1 VRREVKVVPPVEPP
15 SDWQLV
21 RAWLTRMYR
30 RFRVPVLAGANL
42 IVIVLAILV
51 YNALRAAPQR
61 LTQRDIDNAVLRTL
75 QNTPPPPSNAS
86 IAYEAIRPSLVV
98 VESRVTESGKTRD
111 TLGAGVV
118 ISETGVILTCL
129 HVVGDAP
136 QVTVVFADGTE
147 SEALVTARIPEK
159 DLAVL
164 NAVKVPDE
172 LKPATL
178 ASSASLHVGD
188 EVIAV
193 GNPFG
198 VVSSAS
204 DGVVSGLGRQYV
216 SRETGLELR
225 NLIQFD
231 AAVNPGNSGGPLLNR
246 AGEVVGIVA
255 SLLNPTNQ
263 DVFIGIGFA
272 IPIDDTGGAIGL
284 PPV

>member
-1 VRREVKVVPPVEPP
+1 MVRTYARH
-15 SDWQLV
+15 
-21 RAWLTRMYR
+21 
-30 RFRVPVLAGANL
+30 RVPILAGSNL
-42 IVIVLAILV
+42 LAIVIALLV
-51 YNALRAAPQR
+51 YNALRPAPQR
-61 LTQRDIDNAVLRTL
+61 LTQRDIDNAVIRSLEKA
-75 QNTPPPPSNAS
+75 PPPPSNAS
-86 IAYEAIRPSLVV
+86 IAYEVIRPSLVV
-98 VESRVTESGKTRD
+98 VAAKMQEGGKDRS

-118 ISETGVILTCL
+118 IAETGVILTCL

-136 QVTVVFADGTE
+136 TVSVVFADGTE
-147 SEALVTARIPEK
+147 SDAVVVTRLPEK

-164 NAVKVPDE
+164 KALQPPDE

-178 ASSASLHVGD
+178 ASSRSLRIGD

-198 VVSSAS
+198 VIGSAS
-204 DGVVSGLGRQYV
+204 DGVVSGLGRHYV
-216 SRETGLELR
+216 SRESGVELK

-263 DVFIGIGFA
+263 EVFIGIGFA
-272 IPIDDTGGAIGL
+272 IPIDDTGGAIGF

>member
-1 VRREVKVVPPVEPP
+1 MPI
-15 SDWQLV
+15 LV
-21 RAWLTRMYR
+21 GSNILT
-30 RFRVPVLAGANL
+30 
-42 IVIVLAILV
+42 IVIALLI
-51 YNALRAAPQR
+51 YSALRPAPKA
-61 LTQRDIDNAVLRTL
+61 LTQRDIDNAVSRSLEKAPL
-75 QNTPPPPSNAS
+75 PPSNAS
-86 IAYEAIRPSLVV
+86 IAYQVIRPSVVV
-98 VESRVTESGKTRD
+98 VEAKTVEGGKTRS

-118 ISETGVILTCL
+118 ITETGMILTCL

-136 QVTVVFADGTE
+136 QVKVVFSEGTE
-147 SEALVTARIPEK
+147 SDALVTVRLPEK

-164 NAVKVPDE
+164 SALTLPDD
-172 LKPATL
+172 LQPATL
-178 ASSASLHVGD
+178 ASSSSLHVGD

-198 VVSSAS
+198 VINSVT

-216 SRETGLELR
+216 ARESGVELT

-255 SLLNPTNQ
+255 SLLNPTSQ
-263 DVFIGIGFA
+263 DVFVGIGFA
-272 IPIDDTGGAIGL
+272 IPIDDTGGAIGF

>member
-1 VRREVKVVPPVEPP
+1 VRLEERVPPPSEPA

-21 RAWLTRMYR
+21 RGWLIRTYTRY
-30 RFRVPVLAGANL
+30 RVP
-42 IVIVLAILV
+42 ILV
-51 YNALRAAPQR
+51 GSNILTIVVALLISNALRPAPQN
-61 LTQRDIDNAVLRTL
+61 LTQRDIDNAVSRSL
-75 QNTPPPPSNAS
+75 QNTPPPPSTAS
-86 IAYEAIRPSLVV
+86 VAYEAIRPSVV
-98 VESRVTESGKTRD
+98 VVQTQTTEGGKARS

-118 ISETGVILTCL
+118 IAETGLILTCL

-136 QVTVVFADGTE
+136 QVKVLFADGTE
-147 SEALVTARIPEK
+147 SDALVTVRLPEK

-164 NAVKVPDE
+164 SALKLPDD
-172 LKPATL
+172 LQPATL

-198 VVSSAS
+198 VINSVT

-216 SRETGLELR
+216 SRESGVELT

-255 SLLNPTNQ
+255 SLLNPTSQ

-272 IPIDDTGGAIGL
+272 IPIDDTGSAIGF

>member
-1 VRREVKVVPPVEPP
+1 M
-15 SDWQLV
+15 
-21 RAWLTRMYR
+21 RAWLARTYKRH
-30 RFRVPVLAGANL
+30 RVPILAGSNL
-42 IVIVLAILV
+42 LVIVLAILV
-51 YNALRAAPQR
+51 YNALRPAPQK
-61 LTQRDIDNAVLRTL
+61 LTQRDIDNAVIRSL

-86 IAYEAIRPSLVV
+86 VAYDAIRPSIVV
-98 VESRVTESGKTRD
+98 VESRVTEAGKRRD

-118 ISETGVILTCL
+118 IAETGLILTCL

-136 QVTVVFADGTE
+136 QVSVIFADGTE
-147 SEALVTARIPEK
+147 SDAIVTARIPEK
-159 DLAVL
+159 DLAL
-164 NAVKVPDE
+164 LSSVKVPDE

-198 VVSSAS
+198 VIGSVS

-216 SRETGLELR
+216 SRETGMELR

-272 IPIDDTGGAIGL
+272 IPIDDTGSAIGF

>member
-1 VRREVKVVPPVEPP
+1 VRRDEKFPLPEEPP
-15 SDWQLV
+15 SDWQLI
-21 RAWLTRMYR
+21 RAWLIRTYARYR
-30 RFRVPVLAGANL
+30 APILVGANIL
-42 IVIVLAILV
+42 TILVALLV
-51 YNALRAAPQR
+51 YNALRPAPQR
-61 LTQRDIDNAVLRTL
+61 LTQRDIDNAVGRSL
-75 QNTPPPPSNAS
+75 QNAPPSPSNAS
-86 IAYEAIRPSLVV
+86 LAYDVIRPSVV
-98 VESRVTESGKTRD
+98 VVAAKTREGGKD
-111 TLGAGVV
+111 RSTLGAGVV
-118 ISETGVILTCL
+118 IAESGLILTCL
-129 HVVGDAP
+129 HVVGDAA
-136 QVTVVFADGTE
+136 QVSVVFADGTE
-147 SEALVTARIPEK
+147 SDAAVVTRLPEK

-164 NAVKVPDE
+164 SALKPPDE

-178 ASSASLHVGD
+178 ASSSSLRIGD

-198 VVSSAS
+198 VIGSVS
-204 DGVVSGLGRQYV
+204 DGVVSGLGRHYV
-216 SRETGLELR
+216 SRESGAELK

-272 IPIDDTGGAIGL
+272 IPIDDTGGAIGF

>member
-1 VRREVKVVPPVEPP
+1 VHRDVKVPPPVEPP

-21 RAWLTRMYR
+21 RAWLTRTYS
-30 RFRVPVLAGANL
+30 RFRVPILAGSNL
-42 IVIVLAILV
+42 VVIVLSILV
-51 YNALRAAPQR
+51 YNALRPAPQR
-61 LTQRDIDNAVLRTL
+61 LTQRDIDNAVIRSL

-86 IAYEAIRPSLVV
+86 IAYDVIRPSLVV
-98 VESRVTESGKTRD
+98 VESKVTEGGKTRD

-118 ISETGVILTCL
+118 IAETGVILTCL
-129 HVVGDAP
+129 HVVGDAA
-136 QVTVVFADGTE
+136 QVSVIFADGTE
-147 SEALVTARIPEK
+147 SDALVTTRIPEK

-178 ASSASLHVGD
+178 ASSSSLHVGD

-198 VVSSAS
+198 VIGSTS

-216 SRETGLELR
+216 SRETGMELR

-255 SLLNPTNQ
+255 SLLNPTRQ

-272 IPIDDTGGAIGL
+272 IPIDDTGSAIGF

>member
-1 VRREVKVVPPVEPP
+1 MKVPPPVEPP

-21 RAWLTRMYR
+21 RVWLTRTYKH
-30 RFRVPVLAGANL
+30 FRVPILAGSNL
-42 IVIVLAILV
+42 VVIVLSILV
-51 YNALRAAPQR
+51 YNALRPAPQR
-61 LTQRDIDNAVLRTL
+61 LTQRDIDNAVIRSL

-86 IAYEAIRPSLVV
+86 IAYDVIRPSLVV
-98 VESRVTESGKTRD
+98 VESKVTEAGKTRD

-118 ISETGVILTCL
+118 IAETGVILTCL
-129 HVVGDAP
+129 HVVGDAT
-136 QVTVVFADGTE
+136 QVSVIFADGTE
-147 SEALVTARIPEK
+147 SDALVTTRIPEK

-164 NAVKVPDE
+164 TAVKVPDE

-178 ASSASLHVGD
+178 ASSSSLHVGD

-198 VVSSAS
+198 VIGSTS

-216 SRETGLELR
+216 SRETGMELR

-255 SLLNPTNQ
+255 SLLNPTRQ

-272 IPIDDTGGAIGL
+272 IPIDDTGSAIGF

>member
-1 VRREVKVVPPVEPP
+1 MTRTYSRH
-15 SDWQLV
+15 
-21 RAWLTRMYR
+21 RA
-30 RFRVPVLAGANL
+30 PILAGTNL
-42 IVIVLAILV
+42 VLIVLAILV
-51 YNALRAAPQR
+51 YNALRPAPQK
-61 LTQRDIDNAVLRTL
+61 LTQRDIDNAVARTL

-86 IAYEAIRPSLVV
+86 IAYGVIRPSVVV
-98 VESRVTESGKTRD
+98 VESKVVEAGKKRD

-118 ISETGVILTCL
+118 IEETGVILTCL

-136 QVTVVFADGTE
+136 QVNVIFADGTE
-147 SEALVTARIPEK
+147 SDAFVTMRVPEK

-164 NAVKVPDE
+164 AAVKVPDE

-178 ASSASLHVGD
+178 ASSAWLHVGD

-198 VVSSAS
+198 VIGSLS

-216 SRETGLELR
+216 SRESGMELR

-272 IPIDDTGGAIGL
+272 IPIDDTGSAIGM

>member
-1 VRREVKVVPPVEPP
+1 VRLEERVPPPAEPP

-21 RAWLTRMYR
+21 RGWLIRTYARS
-30 RFRVPVLAGANL
+30 RVPILAGSNILA
-42 IVIVLAILV
+42 IVLALLV
-51 YNALRAAPQR
+51 YNALRPAPQK
-61 LTQRDIDNAVLRTL
+61 LTQRDIDNAVSRSL
-75 QNTPPPPSNAS
+75 QNSPPPPSNAS
-86 IAYEAIRPSLVV
+86 VAYEAIRPSLVV
-98 VESRVTESGKTRD
+98 VEAMTQEGGKARS

-118 ISETGVILTCL
+118 IAETGVILTCL

-136 QVTVVFADGTE
+136 QVKVVFADGTE
-147 SEALVTARIPEK
+147 SEALVTARLPEK

-164 NAVKVPDE
+164 NALKPPDE

-178 ASSASLHVGD
+178 ASSSSLRVGD

-198 VVSSAS
+198 VIGSVS
-204 DGVVSGLGRQYV
+204 DGVVSGLGRRYV
-216 SRETGLELR
+216 SRESGAELT

-255 SLLNPTNQ
+255 SLLNPTSQ

-272 IPIDDTGGAIGL
+272 IPIDDTGGAIGF

>member
-1 VRREVKVVPPVEPP
+1 MVPTKKGQLPEEPP
-15 SDWQLV
+15 SDWQLL
-21 RAWLTRMYR
+21 RAWLIRTWGRHR
-30 RFRVPVLAGANL
+30 TL
-42 IVIVLAILV
+42 ILFGTNILSIVVGILV
-51 YNALRAAPQR
+51 YHALQPAPQR
-61 LTQRDIDNAVLRTL
+61 LTQRDIDAAVARTL
-75 QNTPPPPSNAS
+75 EKTPPPPSHAS
-86 IAYEAIRPSLVV
+86 LAYAAVQESVV
-98 VESRVTESGKTRD
+98 TVQAQTKRGGATTA

-118 ISETGVILTCL
+118 ITETGMILTCL

-136 QVTVVFADGTE
+136 QVSVTFADGTQ
-147 SEALVTARIPEK
+147 SDALVTVRLPEK

-164 NAVKVPDE
+164 SALKPPDE

-178 ASSASLHVGD
+178 APSSTLRVGD

-198 VVSSAS
+198 VIDSVS

-216 SRETGLELR
+216 SHQTGAELR

-246 AGEVVGIVA
+246 DGEVVGIVA
-255 SLLNPTNQ
+255 SLLNPTRE

>member
-1 VRREVKVVPPVEPP
+1 M
-15 SDWQLV
+15 
-21 RAWLTRMYR
+21 RAWLTRTYNR
-30 RFRVPVLAGANL
+30 YRVPILAGSNL
-42 IVIVLAILV
+42 LVIVVAILV
-51 YNALRAAPQR
+51 YDALRPAPQK
-61 LTQRDIDNAVLRTL
+61 LTQRDIDNAVIRSL

-86 IAYEAIRPSLVV
+86 VAYDAIRPSVVV
-98 VESRVTESGKTRD
+98 VESRVTEAGKRRD

-118 ISETGVILTCL
+118 IAETGLILTCL

-136 QVTVVFADGTE
+136 QVSVIFADGTE
-147 SEALVTARIPEK
+147 SDALVTARIPEK

-164 NAVKVPDE
+164 SAVKVPDE

-198 VVSSAS
+198 VIGSVS

-216 SRETGLELR
+216 SRETGMELR

-272 IPIDDTGGAIGL
+272 IPIDDTGSAIGF

>member
-1 VRREVKVVPPVEPP
+1 MQLPPEPP

-21 RAWLTRMYR
+21 RAWLMRTWQGHRT
-30 RFRVPVLAGANL
+30 L
-42 IVIVLAILV
+42 ILLGTNALTVVVALLV
-51 YNALRAAPQR
+51 YHALQPAPQR
-61 LTQRDIDNAVLRTL
+61 LTQRDIDAAVARTL
-75 QNTPPPPSNAS
+75 EKTPPPPSNAS
-86 IAYEAIRPSLVV
+86 VAYDIIRPSVV
-98 VESRVTESGKTRD
+98 TVEAKVQKGGATSA

-118 ISETGVILTCL
+118 ITETGMILTCL
-129 HVVGDAP
+129 HVVQDSP
-136 QVTVVFADGTE
+136 MVTVVFADGTE
-147 SEALVTARIPEK
+147 SDALVNVRIPEK

-164 NAVKVPDE
+164 TAIKVPDE

-178 ASSASLHVGD
+178 ASSSSLRVGD
-188 EVIAV
+188 EVVAV

-198 VVSSAS
+198 VIGSVT

-216 SRETGLELR
+216 SRETGAELR

-246 AGEVVGIVA
+246 QGEVVGIVA
-255 SLLNPTNQ
+255 SLLNPTRE

>member
-1 VRREVKVVPPVEPP
+1 MRREEKVPPPAEPP
-15 SDWQLV
+15 SDWQLIT
-21 RAWLTRMYR
+21 AWLGRTYARH
-30 RFRVPVLAGANL
+30 RVPIL
-42 IVIVLAILV
+42 IGSNILTILV
-51 YNALRAAPQR
+51 MILVFNALRPAPQR
-61 LTQRDIDNAVLRTL
+61 LTQRDIDNAVSRSL

-86 IAYEAIRPSLVV
+86 VAYDAIRASIVV
-98 VESRVTESGKTRD
+98 VAVRTQEDGKSGS
-111 TLGAGVV
+111 TLGSGVV
-118 ISETGVILTCL
+118 ITETGVILTCL
-129 HVVGDAP
+129 HVVGDARL
-136 QVTVVFADGTE
+136 VSVVFADGTE
-147 SEALVTARIPEK
+147 SDADVVSRIPEK

-164 NAVKVPDE
+164 KALKPPEE
-172 LKPATL
+172 LQPATL
-178 ASSASLHVGD
+178 ATSASLRVGD

-198 VVSSAS
+198 VIGSVS
-204 DGVVSGLGRQYV
+204 DGVVSGLGRHYV
-216 SRETGLELR
+216 SRESGAELT

-272 IPIDDTGGAIGL
+272 IPIDDTGSAIGF